1 MASDLTNTLIGCQ
14 DPNPQVRTAAEAALA
29 SAEQSNLAEFF
40 LALGKEVSFIFV
52 CGVDVCIAC
61 LHLLYSFSYSY
72 IYILFIQS
80 PSIPYFI
87 IKPACL

>member
-40 LALGKEVSFIFV
+40 LALGKEVSYYYLLAWYYLPSLYHI
-52 CGVDVCIAC
+52 I
-61 LHLLYSFSYSY
+61 HLL
-72 IYILFIQS
+72 IY
-80 PSIPYFI
+80 YF
-87 IKPACL
+87 

>member
-40 LALGKEVSFIFV
+40 LALGKEVSLFFNCV
-52 CGVDVCIAC
+52 VY
-61 LHLLYSFSYSY
+61 LLYCLPPISYLY
-72 IYILFIQS
+72 LFTNIYNHTI

-87 IKPACL
+87 INPACL

>member
-40 LALGKEVSFIFV
+40 LALGKEVSFLYV
-52 CGVDVCIAC
+52 VDVCIAC
-61 LHLLYSFSYSY
+61 PLILSHLYSFTH
-72 IYILFIQS
+72 IYYVYNLHPPPI
-80 PSIPYFI
+80 
-87 IKPACL
+87 

>member
-40 LALGKEVSFIFV
+40 LALGKEVSFNLR
-52 CGVDVCIAC
+52 GVCILYC
-61 LHLLYSFSYSY
+61 LHLVYYIHSFTH
-72 IYILFIQS
+72 IYYLFIH
-80 PSIPYFI
+80 PLFYY
-87 IKPACL
+87 